1 MTLLAFERRWAHAV
15 LEAFAPPGGVGLAP
29 QPGEVDY
36 VGGMQ
41 RMLGSFTTRAALGLR
56 AGLWIAALAPLWMGG
71 RLASMARMSLEART
85 ELVRRLLV
93 HRSFLVRELTFLLKT
108 AASFALLGTSSIR
121 ARSNYDRGTEPVWGE
136 AADAKLRL
144 PVARALISSDPPTPS
159 PPPAGETPGPLGASQ
174 RSAPGSLEARTISS
188 DPSTLK

>member
-29 QPGEVDY
+29 RPGEVDY

-56 AGLWIAALAPLWMGG
+56 AGLWMAALAPLWMGG
-71 RLASMARMSLEART
+71 RLASMARMSLDART

-93 HRSFLVRELTFLLKT
+93 HRLFLVRELTFLLKT

-144 PVARALISSDPPTPS
+144 RFISSDPPTPG
-159 PPPAGETPGPLGASQ
+159 PPPAGETPGPLGAS
-174 RSAPGSLEARTISS
+174 RGSAPGSLEARAILS
-188 DPSTLK
+188 DPPALK